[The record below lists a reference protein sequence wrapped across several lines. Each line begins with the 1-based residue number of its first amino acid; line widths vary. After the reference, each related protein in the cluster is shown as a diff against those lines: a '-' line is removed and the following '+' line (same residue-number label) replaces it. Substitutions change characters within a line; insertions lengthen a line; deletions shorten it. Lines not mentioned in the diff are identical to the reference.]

1 MKVASG
7 MAIPTDPSGTYHCR
21 PIPAGYSKV
30 EVELVEGAYEDLEL
44 DYPGGDGETHLRD
57 TSHAIILWHRR
68 YIILPGR
75 QAASRAPSPP
85 APPSP
90 PQDPA
95 PSLPHAPAPPP
106 PQAPAPTP
114 PQAPLPAPSKS
125 RAPQAPPLAHTWATK
140 KAKVDAAKNKDP
152 GYDYTQEERDA
163 YVASE
168 VKRQFKP
175 RSPEKKIPIDPSV
188 MNFFRGMSAPVK
200 EAIKLSDYERTLK
213 KASSGKSKPVP

>member
-57 TSHAIILWHRR
+57 TCHAIILWCRR

-95 PSLPHAPAPPP
+95 PSPPHAPT
-106 PQAPAPTP
+106 PTP
-114 PQAPLPAPSKS
+114 PQLHRLPTQGQRRRRKLTPPRTWTRGTIARKRSLTLTLHQKS
-125 RAPQAPPLAHTWATK
+125 RDNSSL
-140 KAKVDAAKNKDP
+140 
-152 GYDYTQEERDA
+152 
-163 YVASE
+163 E
-168 VKRQFKP
+168 VQKRRF
-175 RSPEKKIPIDPSV
+175 
-188 MNFFRGMSAPVK
+188 
-200 EAIKLSDYERTLK
+200 L
-213 KASSGKSKPVP
+213 

>member
-30 EVELVEGAYEDLEL
+30 EVELVEGVYEDLEL

-57 TSHAIILWHRR
+57 TSQAIILWRKR

-75 QAASRAPSPP
+75 QAASRAPSPL

-90 PQDPA
+90 PDQ
-95 PSLPHAPAPPP
+95 APALSP

-114 PQAPLPAPSKS
+114 PQAPLSCPPAPSKS
-125 RAPQAPPLAHTWATK
+125 RTHQAPPPASARATK
-140 KAKVDAAKNKDP
+140 K
-152 GYDYTQEERDA
+152 
-163 YVASE
+163 
-168 VKRQFKP
+168 
-175 RSPEKKIPIDPSV
+175 
-188 MNFFRGMSAPVK
+188 
-200 EAIKLSDYERTLK
+200 
-213 KASSGKSKPVP
+213 

>member
-57 TSHAIILWHRR
+57 TSHAIILWRR
-68 YIILPGR
+68 WYIILSGR

-95 PSLPHAPAPPP
+95 PSPPHAPAPSP
-106 PQAPAPTP
+106 PQAPPPAPP
-114 PQAPLPAPSKS
+114 PAPPKSRGRQAPQPV
-125 RAPQAPPLAHTWATK
+125 HTRATK
-140 KAKVDAAKNKDP
+140 KAKDDDAKNQHP
-152 GYDYTQEERDA
+152 GYDCTQEELDA
-163 YVASE
+163 
-168 VKRQFKP
+168 
-175 RSPEKKIPIDPSV
+175 
-188 MNFFRGMSAPVK
+188 
-200 EAIKLSDYERTLK
+200 
-213 KASSGKSKPVP
+213 

>member
-7 MAIPTDPSGTYHCR
+7 MAIPTDPSGTYHSR

-57 TSHAIILWHRR
+57 TCHAIILWRRR

-85 APPSP
+85 APPAPSPPQAPASTP

-95 PSLPHAPAPPP
+95 PTPPRAPT
-106 PQAPAPTP
+106 PTP

-125 RAPQAPPLAHTWATK
+125 RAPPDPPPAHTRATK

-152 GYDYTQEERDA
+152 GYDCTQEELDT
-163 YVASE
+163 YIASE

-188 MNFFRGMSAPVK
+188 
-200 EAIKLSDYERTLK
+200 
-213 KASSGKSKPVP
+213 

>member
-57 TSHAIILWHRR
+57 TSHAIILWRRR

-90 PQDPA
+90 PHDSP
-95 PSLPHAPAPPP
+95 PAPPP
-106 PQAPAPTP
+106 PP
-114 PQAPLPAPSKS
+114 PAPS
-125 RAPQAPPLAHTWATK
+125 PPAPPPPPPAPSPPAPPAPPPPPPPCPLAPPKT
-140 KAKVDAAKNKDP
+140 
-152 GYDYTQEERDA
+152 R
-163 YVASE
+163 S
-168 VKRQFKP
+168 RQ
-175 RSPEKKIPIDPSV
+175 
-188 MNFFRGMSAPVK
+188 
-200 EAIKLSDYERTLK
+200 
-213 KASSGKSKPVP
+213 

>member
-1 MKVASG
+1 MPCHYS
-7 MAIPTDPSGTYHCR
+7 MAQG
-21 PIPAGYSKV
+21 
-30 EVELVEGAYEDLEL
+30 
-44 DYPGGDGETHLRD
+44 
-57 TSHAIILWHRR
+57 
-68 YIILPGR
+68 GR

-95 PSLPHAPAPPP
+95 PSPPRAPP
-106 PQAPAPTP
+106 PTP

-125 RAPQAPPLAHTWATK
+125 RATPTPPLAHTRATK

-188 MNFFRGMSAPVK
+188 RNFFRGMSASVK
-200 EAIKLSDYERTLK
+200 EAIKLSD
-213 KASSGKSKPVP
+213 

>member
-1 MKVASG
+1 
-7 MAIPTDPSGTYHCR
+7 MAIPTDPLGTYHYR
-21 PIPAGYSKV
+21 PNPAGYSKV

-57 TSHAIILWHRR
+57 TSHTIILWRRR

-95 PSLPHAPAPPP
+95 PSPPHAPAPSP
-106 PQAPAPTP
+106 PQAPAPTPPHAPALSPPQAPAPTPPQAPAPTPPRAPTPTP

-125 RAPQAPPLAHTWATK
+125 KAPQAPPPAHTRAMK

-152 GYDYTQEERDA
+152 GYDCT
-163 YVASE
+163 
-168 VKRQFKP
+168 
-175 RSPEKKIPIDPSV
+175 
-188 MNFFRGMSAPVK
+188 
-200 EAIKLSDYERTLK
+200 
-213 KASSGKSKPVP
+213 